1 MKTPTKPPPPPPQT
15 RQRDEDES
23 ALRLARIEA
32 AHAALRSHVRALF
45 IAVVALLIVVAV
57 QRAGLAELRGRIDGL
72 LIGLG
77 GK

>member
-1 MKTPTKPPPPPPQT
+1 METPTTPPPPQK
-15 RQRDEDES
+15 RQQDES

-32 AHAALRSHVRALF
+32 THAALRSHVRVLF

-72 LIGLG
+72 LLGLG